1 MSGFFCNCKS
11 LTSIPLF
18 DTSSVS
24 NMYRLFE
31 GCSSLPLVDKIL
43 FLDKS
48 NNDFK
53 RQIYLQMSQEQLQQ
67 TYNNLVV

>member
-1 MSGFFCNCKS
+1 MYCMF
-11 LTSIPLF
+11 
-18 DTSSVS
+18 S
-24 NMYRLFE
+24 N
-31 GCSSLPLVDKIL
+31 CSSLPLLDKVL